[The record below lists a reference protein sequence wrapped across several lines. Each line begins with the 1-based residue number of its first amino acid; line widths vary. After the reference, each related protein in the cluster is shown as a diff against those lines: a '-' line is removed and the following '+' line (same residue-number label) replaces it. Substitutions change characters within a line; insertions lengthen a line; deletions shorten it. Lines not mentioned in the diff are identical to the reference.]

1 MAKPYFHAQ
10 SSVKKYGGIWEDY
23 MEIHELMDSS
33 KASFP
38 DNRHRALTHNSW
50 FIGTILPKV
59 FGETFRRKSDNKI
72 VNTRDIGEQHVLEDY
87 KFRFIPTPQDFLQE
101 MDFLPWM
108 QNGMGE
114 APSSH
119 KKIKGNKNITKTSE
133 TKKVLL
139 ESENQEKLPETK
151 KELETITVKNEDQI
165 SFPVPE
171 QNIVLD
177 GMNFPERDIVV
188 DGKRG
193 SIGRGLRGGNMVFDG
208 K

>member
-10 SSVKKYGGIWEDY
+10 SSAKKYGGIWEDY

-38 DNRHRALTHNSW
+38 DNRHRALTHNAW
-50 FIGTILPKV
+50 FIGTILPRV

-72 VNTRDIGEQHVLEDY
+72 VNTRDIGEQHVLEDF
-87 KFRFIPTPQDFLQE
+87 KMRFIPTAQDFIQE

-119 KKIKGNKNITKTSE
+119 KKIKGNKNITKPE
-133 TKKVLL
+133 DKEILL
-139 ESENQEKLPETK
+139 EGDKPDKITIKAEEPKEPEIVRPI
-151 KELETITVKNEDQI
+151 LNI
-165 SFPVPE
+165 PE
-171 QNIVLD
+171 RSIVLD
-177 GMNFPERDIVV
+177 G
-188 DGKRG
+188 KRG
-193 SIGRGLRGGNMVFDG
+193 GGFRGDDTSMVFD
-208 K
+208 